1 MMADSL
7 WLIPA
12 CLLVGGVIGFSGG
25 VLGIGGGLFAI
36 PLLGL
41 VLGYEQQA
49 AQGTALI
56 MVLPAVLLTVR
67 KYHQRSPID
76 LRSAAAGAV
85 SSIVFTWVGAQI
97 ALGIDPWL
105 LRRIYAGFVLL
116 IALFYFRESLGRK
129 ARQRADSDF
138 REVGQVR
145 RWWYFLV
152 GVFAGLTGG
161 IFGVGG
167 AVLAVPLM
175 TTLFRLRQT
184 SAQALALTMI
194 VPGTVVALSTYAW
207 HGQAHGLVGIPLALG
222 SLLCVPYGV
231 RLAYALPEAR
241 LKLIFACML
250 LIIMALLLARGPA

>member
-1 MMADSL
+1 MIEGL
-7 WLIPA
+7 WLIPV
-12 CLLVGGVIGFSGG
+12 CLAVGGMIGFSGG
-25 VLGIGGGLFAI
+25 VLGIGGGLIAI

-76 LRSAAAGAV
+76 LRSAAAGAGG
-85 SSIVFTWVGAQI
+85 SAVFTWIGAQI
-97 ALGIDPWL
+97 ALGIDPGL
-105 LRRIYAGFVLL
+105 LRQIYAGFVFV
-116 IALFYFRESLGRK
+116 IAMFYFRESLGRK
-129 ARQRADSDF
+129 ARLRPDSHYHQVD
-138 REVGQVR
+138 EVR
-145 RWWYFLV
+145 RLWYFLV

-167 AVLAVPLM
+167 SVLAVPLM
-175 TTLFRLRQT
+175 TSLFRLRQT

-194 VPGTVVALSTYAW
+194 VPGTVVALATYAW
-207 HGQAHGLVGIPLALG
+207 HGQAHWLVGVPLAVG

-231 RLAYALPEAR
+231 RLAYSLPEAR

-250 LIIMALLLARGPA
+250 LIIMALLLMRGTT

>member
-1 MMADSL
+1 MDGL

-12 CLLVGGVIGFSGG
+12 CLAAGGLIGFSGG

-41 VLGYEQQA
+41 ILGYEQQA

-56 MVLPAVLLTVR
+56 MVLPAILLTLR
-67 KYHQRSPID
+67 KYHQHAPID
-76 LRSAAAGAV
+76 WRSAAAGAV
-85 SSIVFTWVGAQI
+85 SSIVCTWIGARI
-97 ALGIDPWL
+97 ALGLDPWL
-105 LRRIYAGFVLL
+105 LRRIYAGFVFL
-116 IALFYFRESLGRK
+116 IAVFYFRESLGRR
-129 ARQRADSDF
+129 ARPRPDASY

-145 RWWYFLV
+145 KAWYFCV
-152 GVFAGLTGG
+152 GICAGLAGG

-167 AVLAVPLM
+167 AVLAVPFL
-175 TTLFRLRQT
+175 TTFFHLRQT
-184 SAQALALTMI
+184 SAQAVALAMI
-194 VPGTVVALSTYAW
+194 VPGTCVALATYAW
-207 HGQAHGLVGIPLALG
+207 HGQAHGLVGIPLAAG

-250 LIIMALLLARGPA
+250 LIIMGLLLMRGGA

>member
-1 MMADSL
+1 MFESM
-7 WLIPA
+7 WLIPS
-12 CLLVGGVIGFSGG
+12 CLLVGGIIGFSGG

-67 KYHQRSPID
+67 KYHQRSPIN
-76 LRSAAAGAV
+76 LRSAGAGAAG
-85 SSIVFTWVGAQI
+85 SIIFTWIGAQI

-105 LRRIYAGFVLL
+105 LRRIYAGFVFL
-116 IALFYFRESLGRK
+116 IALFYFRESLGRG
-129 ARQRADSDF
+129 ARTRSESHYHDVG
-138 REVGQVR
+138 EVRQL
-145 RWWYFLV
+145 WYFLV
-152 GVFAGLTGG
+152 GIFAGLTGG

-167 AVLAVPLM
+167 SVLAVPVM
-175 TTLFRLRQT
+175 TTLFHLRQT
-184 SAQALALTMI
+184 AAQGLALTMI
-194 VPGTVVALSTYAW
+194 VPGTVVALATYAW

-231 RLAYALPEAR
+231 RLAYSLPEAR

-250 LIIMALLLARGPA
+250 LVIMALLLARGPA

>member
-1 MMADSL
+1 MGAAL

-12 CLLVGGVIGFSGG
+12 CFAVGGMIGFSGG
-25 VLGIGGGLFAI
+25 VVGIGGGLLAI

-41 VLGYEQQA
+41 VLGFPQQA

-67 KYHQRSPID
+67 KYHQHSPID
-76 LRSAAAGAV
+76 WSSAAAGAAGSV
-85 SSIVFTWVGAQI
+85 FFTWVGASF
-97 ALGIDPWL
+97 ALGLDPWL
-105 LRRIYAGFVLL
+105 LRRIYAVFVFL

-129 ARQRADSDF
+129 ARAATAAVY
-138 REVGQVR
+138 REAHEVHR
-145 RWWYFLV
+145 FWYFLI
-152 GVFAGLTGG
+152 GILAGLTGG

-167 AVLAVPLM
+167 SVLSVPFL
-175 TTLFRLRQT
+175 TSCFRLRQT

-194 VPGTVVALSTYAW
+194 VPGTIVALATYAW

-250 LIIMALLLARGPA
+250 LIIMSLLLMRGAS

>member
-1 MMADSL
+1 MDSL

-25 VLGIGGGLFAI
+25 VLGIGGGLIAI

-41 VLGYEQQA
+41 VLGYDQQA

-67 KYHQRSPID
+67 KYHQRAPID
-76 LRSAAAGAV
+76 LRSAAAGAGGSV
-85 SSIVFTWVGAQI
+85 LFTWIGAQI

-105 LRRIYAGFVLL
+105 LRRIYAGFVFL

-129 ARQRADSDF
+129 ARARPDSHF
-138 REVGQVR
+138 HEVGEVR
-145 RWWYFLV
+145 RLWYFLV
-152 GVFAGLTGG
+152 GIFAGLTGG
-161 IFGVGG
+161 VFGVGG
-167 AVLAVPLM
+167 SVLAVPLM
-175 TTLFRLRQT
+175 TSLFRLRQT
-184 SAQALALTMI
+184 TAQALALTMI
-194 VPGTVVALSTYAW
+194 VPGTVVALATYAW
-207 HGQAHGLVGIPLALG
+207 HGQAHGLVGVPLALG

-250 LIIMALLLARGPA
+250 LLIMGLLLLRGPA

>member
-1 MMADSL
+1 MFESL

-12 CLLVGGVIGFSGG
+12 CLAVGGIIGFSGG

-76 LRSAAAGAV
+76 LRSAAAGAAA
-85 SSIVFTWVGAQI
+85 SIVFTWIGAQI

-105 LRRIYAGFVLL
+105 LRRIYAGFVFL
-116 IALFYFRESLGRK
+116 IALFYFRESLGRA
-129 ARQRADSDF
+129 ARARPASHYH
-138 REVGQVR
+138 EVGEVR
-145 RWWYFLV
+145 RLWYFGV
-152 GVFAGLTGG
+152 GVFAGMTGG
-161 IFGVGG
+161 VFGVGG

-175 TTLFRLRQT
+175 TTLFHLRQT
-184 SAQALALTMI
+184 AAQALALTMI
-194 VPGTVVALSTYAW
+194 VPGTVVALVTYAW
-207 HGQAHGLVGIPLALG
+207 HGQAHGMVGIPLAVG

-231 RLAYALPEAR
+231 RLAYALPEVR

-250 LIIMALLLARGPA
+250 LIIMGLLLARGPT

>member
-1 MMADSL
+1 MDSL

-25 VLGIGGGLFAI
+25 VLGIGGGLIAI

-41 VLGYEQQA
+41 VLGYDQQA

-67 KYHQRSPID
+67 KYHQRAPID
-76 LRSAAAGAV
+76 LRSAAAGAGGSV
-85 SSIVFTWVGAQI
+85 LFTWIGAQI

-105 LRRIYAGFVLL
+105 LRRIYAGFVFL

-129 ARQRADSDF
+129 ARARPDSHF
-138 REVGQVR
+138 HEVGEVR
-145 RWWYFLV
+145 RFWYFLV
-152 GVFAGLTGG
+152 GIFAGLTGG
-161 IFGVGG
+161 VFGVGG
-167 AVLAVPLM
+167 SVLAVPLM
-175 TTLFRLRQT
+175 TSLFRLRQT
-184 SAQALALTMI
+184 TAQALALTMI
-194 VPGTVVALSTYAW
+194 VPGTVVALATYAW
-207 HGQAHGLVGIPLALG
+207 HGQAHGLVGVPLALG

-250 LIIMALLLARGPA
+250 LLIMGLLLLRGPA